1 MFDASTKSEADKGKK
16 KRRRH
21 SLFSFFSFSVLG
33 GAPCFPF
40 RSCRRAAPIPTSRPP
55 TRDSPLDA
63 WSIGKTIGGGRDSRI
78 RTRESWMKKIEKKW
92 RTTAR
97 PSNLISSFLFFFLP
111 RGPRSFLIY
120 PKSLL
125 YITHHHR
132 LLLSAPQR
140 PPPRKG
146 CRRTRR
152 RRAPAPPVAPRVPR
166 AAPSRQSGTTATPS
180 PRRRRSRPRSR
191 SSPRG

>member
-78 RTRESWMKKIEKKW
+78 RTRESWMKKIEKKMENDGE
-92 RTTAR
+92 TFK
-97 PSNLISSFLFFFLP
+97 LDFFFSFLFFTKGTAIVSNLP
-111 RGPRSFLIY
+111 
-120 PKSLL
+120 KVSLV
-125 YITHHHR
+125 HHSSPSPPP
-132 LLLSAPQR
+132 LSAS
-140 PPPRKG
+140 K
-146 CRRTRR
+146 
-152 RRAPAPPVAPRVPR
+152 A
-166 AAPSRQSGTTATPS
+166 S
-180 PRRRRSRPRSR
+180 PTKRLP
-191 SSPRG
+191 